1 MPAGALAITPVRRG
15 PQRAGDRLQSAP
27 QHPVPVFPL
36 PGTVLFPHV
45 GMPLHIFE
53 LRYRTMIRDAL
64 SRGRLLGL
72 ATLKPGWEA
81 DYYGSPE
88 FHPLGCLARIEEVEW
103 LPNDC
108 YNLRI
113 VGLTRVHFA
122 RIVSE
127 YPYRAARVEVLPQH
141 PYPEDD
147 PFIQLEKNDLAV
159 VFERLLAALG
169 VDPLQAHVDRK
180 APFGALVNALCAG
193 VELPIDTRLELLA
206 IDSLVE
212 RGTRIRELTEQ
223 RLRSGVRPR
232 RESKPAPEEGGER
245 N

>member
-1 MPAGALAITPVRRG
+1 M
-15 PQRAGDRLQSAP
+15 
-27 QHPVPVFPL
+27 
-36 PGTVLFPHV
+36 LFPHI

-64 SRGRLLGL
+64 SRGRLLTL

-88 FHPLGCLARIEEVEW
+88 FHALGCLGRIEEVEW

-108 YNLRI
+108 YNLRV
-113 VGLTRVHFA
+113 VGLARVNFT

-147 PFIQLEKNDLAV
+147 PLIQLEKNALAG

-169 VDPLQAHVDRK
+169 VDPLQAHVDRS
-180 APFGALVNALCAG
+180 APYGALVNALCAG
-193 VELPIDTRLELLA
+193 ADLSTDTRLELLA
-206 IDSLVE
+206 IDSVVE

-223 RLRSGVRPR
+223 RLRSGSLPR
-232 RESKPAPEEGGER
+232 RESRLAPDEGGEC

>member
-1 MPAGALAITPVRRG
+1 M
-15 PQRAGDRLQSAP
+15 
-27 QHPVPVFPL
+27 FPL
-36 PGTVLFPHV
+36 PGAVLFPHI

-53 LRYRTMIRDAL
+53 LRYRTMVRDAL
-64 SRGRLLGL
+64 SRGRLLAL

-113 VGLTRVHFA
+113 VGLARVNFTRV
-122 RIVSE
+122 VSE
-127 YPYRAARVEVLPQH
+127 FPYRAARLEVLPQH

-147 PFIQLEKNDLAV
+147 PFIQLEKNALAT

-193 VELPIDTRLELLA
+193 IDLSVDQRLELLA
-206 IDSLVE
+206 VDSLVE
-212 RGTRIRELTEQ
+212 RGVMIRELTEQ
-223 RLRSGVRPR
+223 RLRSGVMPR
-232 RESKPAPEEGGER
+232 KESKPLPEEPGEC